1 MTTRN
6 HTRSR
11 NRAAGG
17 PPGPAA
23 YAGPLDSVGG
33 LVQAAYSCRRLRG
46 GYDDLCLRLRRG
58 SDNAQADFGFAP
70 IGLLD
75 KDAIST
81 WLNGADGFVVA
92 WYDQSGNGRTMEQ
105 STAGNQPLLEL
116 SGALPLLAFDGSNDG
131 LQYDAG
137 SGNAAFSS
145 ATAWLTTVINTP
157 AGDNDYRRI
166 GSVVK
171 DGTNDY
177 DDAGSFNLSFNGANR
192 QLLAQRDAATGCD
205 LWQVDVPYVAA
216 ARFEAVNLYATV
228 NGLDGMG
235 NTQAGTFA
243 PRWIAIAKPGGNS
256 FSHLQGLIG
265 EWILFSDLPDS
276 GDRAALTADQVAY
289 WDVPTV
295 AP

>member
-17 PPGPAA
+17 SSGPAE
-23 YAGPLDSVGG
+23 YVGPLDSVGG
-33 LVQAAYSCRRLRG
+33 LVQAAYSSRRLRE
-46 GYDDLCLRLRRG
+46 GYDGLCLRLRRG
-58 SDNAQADFGFAP
+58 SDNVQADFGFTP
-70 IGLLD
+70 TGLLD
-75 KDAIST
+75 EDAIST
-81 WLNGADGFVVA
+81 WLNDADGFVVA
-92 WYDQSGNGRTMEQ
+92 WYDQSGNGRNVEQ
-105 STAGNQPLLEL
+105 STAGNQPLLDL
-116 SGALPLLAFDGSNDG
+116 SGPLPMPAFDGSNDG
-131 LQYDAG
+131 LEYDAG
-137 SGNAAFSS
+137 TGNVAFSS
-145 ATAWLTTVINTP
+145 ATAWLTAVVNTP
-157 AGDNDYRRI
+157 AGDGDYRRI
-166 GSVVK
+166 GSVVAE
-171 DGTNDY
+171 GTNDY

-216 ARFEAVNLYATV
+216 GRFEVANLYATV

-256 FSHLQGLIG
+256 FSHLDGRIG

-276 GDRAALTADQVAY
+276 GDRAALTADQIAY
-289 WDVPTV
+289 WGISTV